1 MGIEVKNV
9 FYTYLY
15 KTVNETSAL
24 RGVDLTI
31 QDKSFTAI
39 LGETGCGKS
48 TLIQTM
54 NALLLPLSG
63 EVKVDEFIVTPKK
76 KKNKNIKGLRK
87 HLSIVFQ
94 FPEYQLFED
103 TVEKDVAFGLKNFG
117 YKEEEAIKEA
127 HKALLAVGLDESY
140 FKRSPLELS
149 GGEKRRV
156 ALAGIISINPE
167 ILVLD
172 EPTAGLDPLGVKEI
186 MSLIKKMHEEGHTI
200 ILVTHDMTLVQEYC
214 TDAVVMHEGK
224 VVFHDK
230 PEVLLKQNTEKYA
243 IETTPLFHLLNKLKN
258 KGVDL
263 PYESINRIQDLIEA
277 IKERK
282 KQHD

>member
-1 MGIEVKNV
+1 
-9 FYTYLY
+9 
-15 KTVNETSAL
+15 
-24 RGVDLTI
+24 
-31 QDKSFTAI
+31 
-39 LGETGCGKS
+39 
-48 TLIQTM
+48 M

-127 HKALLAVGLDESY
+127 HIALLAVGLDETY

-230 PEVLLKQNTEKYA
+230 PEVLLKQNTEQYA

-263 PYESINRIQDLIEA
+263 PYENINRIQDLIEA

>member
-1 MGIEVKNV
+1 MGIEIKNV

-156 ALAGIISINPE
+156 ALADIISINPE

-230 PEVLLKQNTEKYA
+230 PEVLLKQNTEQYA
-243 IETTPLFHLLNKLKN
+243 IETTPLFHLLNQLKN

-263 PYESINRIQDLIEA
+263 PYENINRIQDLIEA